1 MDFQELIRIR
11 RSIRAFKPDDLP
23 EDVVHRVLDA
33 ARVAPSA
40 CNLQPFRFIVI
51 TDQETRHSLKAVYP
65 RDWFWNAPVIVVA
78 CALPAEAWVRADG
91 FNAAELDT
99 AIAMDHVILA
109 AAEEG
114 LGTCWVCNFDEHKT
128 RELLGI
134 PPAARVLAMT
144 PLGYPAGEPRPFARK
159 KYSELVRKDRW

>member
-1 MDFQELIRIR
+1 MDFQELIRVR
-11 RSIRAFKPDDLP
+11 RSIRAYKPEDLP
-23 EDVVHRVLDA
+23 EDVVHRVVDA

-51 TDQETRHSLKAVYP
+51 TDQETRHKLQAAYQ
-65 RDWFWNAPVIVVA
+65 REWFWSAPVILAA
-78 CALPAEAWVRADG
+78 CALPGEGWVRADG

-114 LGTCWVCNFDEHKT
+114 LGTCWVCNFDEHKAK
-128 RELLGI
+128 EILGV
-134 PPAARVLAMT
+134 PASVRILAMT
-144 PLGYPAGEPRPFARK
+144 PLGYPAGEPRPFQRK
-159 KYSELVRKDRW
+159 AHSDLVRKDHW